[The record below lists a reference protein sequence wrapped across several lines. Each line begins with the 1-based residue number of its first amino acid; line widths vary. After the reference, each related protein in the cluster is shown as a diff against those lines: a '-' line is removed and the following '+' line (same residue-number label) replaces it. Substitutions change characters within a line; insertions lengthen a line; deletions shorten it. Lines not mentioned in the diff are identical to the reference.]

1 MARPLPEGTWAELYQ
16 SYYLYSYRSCIRLR
30 IKVMLRVAGLST
42 MPARWSFLAE
52 NTPLSGRLTVIAGPA
67 MICTRQ

>member
-1 MARPLPEGTWAELYQ
+1 
-16 SYYLYSYRSCIRLR
+16 
-30 IKVMLRVAGLST
+30 MLRVAGLST

-67 MICTRQ
+67 MIHMYSSVAN